1 MPEAVIVDGT
11 RSPIGRAKKGSLKDV
26 RPDDLAGYVV
36 KSLVEKVQGLDPAS
50 IEDLICGCGLPHGE
64 SGFNVARPIVLL
76 SGLPFSVP
84 GTTVNRFCASSLQT
98 IRMAFHAIKA
108 GEGITFIS
116 AGVESTSRVELLP
129 RGDVSV
135 LNQKLSPLFGGEYI
149 ADVYIAMGETAENVA
164 DEFGVGREEMD
175 RFAQQSQERAVAA
188 QKDGFFS
195 REITPIPIYIEGDR
209 TLVGDNPES
218 TLIEFDDGPRPS
230 STYESLASLGPV
242 FRPDGKVTAGN
253 SCPLNDGAAAVLVM
267 EEDRARSL
275 GFKPRVRIIASA
287 VSALRPEI
295 MGVGP
300 IEAVRRVLD
309 KAGMTIADIDVV
321 ELNEAFA
328 AQVLPVCREI
338 GIDPFSDKL
347 NPHGGAIALGHPFGM
362 TGARIM
368 NTLMNDLETM
378 DRTIGLET
386 MCVGGGQGMAMIVE
400 RIN

>member
-36 KSLVEKVQGLDPAS
+36 QKLMEKVGAVDPAS
-50 IEDLICGCGLPHGE
+50 IQDLICGCGLPHGE

-76 SGLPFSVP
+76 SGLPNTVP
-84 GTTVNRFCASSLQT
+84 GTTVNRFCASSLQS

-108 GEGITFIS
+108 GEGDTFIS

-164 DEFGVGREEMD
+164 ERFDVGREDMD

-195 REITPIPIYIEGDR
+195 REITPIPLYTKDDR
-209 TLVGDNPES
+209 TMVGES
-218 TLIEFDDGPRPS
+218 TDATLVEFDDGPRPS
-230 STYESLASLGPV
+230 STYESLASLAPV
-242 FRPDGKVTAGN
+242 FRPEGKVTAGN

-267 EEDRARSL
+267 EESKALAL
-275 GFKPRVRIIASA
+275 GLKPRVRIIASA
-287 VSALRPEI
+287 VTALEPEI

-300 IEAVRRVLD
+300 INAVRQVLE
-309 KAGMTIADIDVV
+309 KAGMTIADIDVM

-328 AQVLPVCREI
+328 AQVLPVCREL
-338 GIDPFSDKL
+338 GVDPFSDKL

-368 NTLMNDLETM
+368 NTLMNDLETL

-400 RIN
+400 RIR